1 MSNLLKRLKD
11 KETLSDTE
19 MVIADY
25 LIENYRD
32 LSNLSTRELAKK
44 TFSSSAAI
52 VRFCQKFGFKGY
64 IDFKISFLSE
74 MIKHGSEV
82 QAQLILEQDN
92 INSIMDKVREINI
105 NAINEAYN
113 SLNPALLSRTV
124 KLFNEADYIDFYTI
138 DDWRDFANRTAES
151 FTIVDKF
158 YTINSSMPLQY
169 LQAYK
174 TPKKHL
180 AFFINPSGEN
190 RLLIDIA
197 KLLKRQLVPSILITA
212 NPNSTL
218 ASLVTEY
225 FTVHI
230 GDNVEELGPLVFLTS
245 AKYVADTLLAI
256 LIAQTDYQGAKER
269 DIWLNKNYSLKN

>member
-1 MSNLLKRLKD
+1 MSNLLKRLQD

-74 MIKHGSEV
+74 MIKHGSEA

-113 SLNPALLSRTV
+113 SLNPALLSRAI
-124 KLFNEADYIDFYTI
+124 KLFNDSDYIDFYAI
-138 DDWRDFANRTAES
+138 DGYRDFANRTAES
-151 FTIVDKF
+151 FTLVNKF
-158 YTINSSMPLQY
+158 YTIHSSMPLQY

-245 AKYVADTLLAI
+245 AKYVADTLLSI

-269 DIWLNKNYSLKN
+269 EIWLNENYSLKN